1 MVIEK
6 LFKEIKAHIQEVTQK
21 ETALGKSLWKEFVKL
36 HPADIAQFLSH
47 VDSDCFE
54 KLFLNLPQKNMC
66 AVFSEF
72 SEKMKAQALSFLN
85 NAGRVEALSCL
96 TADELTDLFEDLSDE
111 ELKQYLNLLH
121 KEDRQKVLSLL
132 KFDSESAGGIMDT
145 DVLAL
150 RDDFTVHKSIQ
161 LIQRLQVTQEL
172 HRQIFV
178 TDEKKHLVGH
188 IMLEDLVLQK
198 PQTRIKTFMK
208 KNDLVAQAD
217 DDQEKIAQRMIH
229 YNLMIVP
236 VVREDNYFLGVIP
249 GSTLVDV
256 IEEEASEDVYKM
268 SAMGAVKGT
277 YFEQSFWRLLY
288 QRSYILI
295 ILLLAQ
301 SISSMIIQHHE
312 SLLAGFLVIFITM
325 LISTGG
331 NASSQTSA
339 VIIQGMASGEIN
351 KSNMNKF
358 FKREFFLAFA
368 MAITLGITAFIRVY
382 LTSGNLIGS
391 CAVSTSLAG
400 IVMVSIV
407 VGSTVPVIL
416 KRIGMDPA
424 YAAGPLLATLMD
436 ILGLLIYCFVSQMF
450 LFS

>member
-1 MVIEK
+1 
-6 LFKEIKAHIQEVTQK
+6 
-21 ETALGKSLWKEFVKL
+21 
-36 HPADIAQFLSH
+36 
-47 VDSDCFE
+47 
-54 KLFLNLPQKNMC
+54 
-66 AVFSEF
+66 
-72 SEKMKAQALSFLN
+72 
-85 NAGRVEALSCL
+85 
-96 TADELTDLFEDLSDE
+96 
-111 ELKQYLNLLH
+111 
-121 KEDRQKVLSLL
+121 
-132 KFDSESAGGIMDT
+132 
-145 DVLAL
+145 
-150 RDDFTVHKSIQ
+150 
-161 LIQRLQVTQEL
+161 
-172 HRQIFV
+172 
-178 TDEKKHLVGH
+178 
-188 IMLEDLVLQK
+188 
-198 PQTRIKTFMK
+198 
-208 KNDLVAQAD
+208 
-217 DDQEKIAQRMIH
+217 
-229 YNLMIVP
+229 
-236 VVREDNYFLGVIP
+236 
-249 GSTLVDV
+249 
-256 IEEEASEDVYKM
+256 
-268 SAMGAVKGT
+268 
-277 YFEQSFWRLLY
+277 
-288 QRSYILI
+288 
-295 ILLLAQ
+295 
-301 SISSMIIQHHE
+301 MIIQHHE